1 MNNTSYANIRAIR
14 RRTVFD
20 SGCSRTGMYDGSV
33 TDVQGHMPR
42 ITDDV
47 TRLSIRQRI
56 DGHAGTSLG
65 HIGPSEGISEIGI
78 YQ

>member
-1 MNNTSYANIRAIR
+1 
-14 RRTVFD
+14 
-20 SGCSRTGMYDGSV
+20 MYDGSV

-47 TRLSIRQRI
+47 TRLSICQGI
-56 DGHAGTSLG
+56 DGHAGASLR
-65 HIGPSEGISEIGI
+65 HIGSSEGLSEISI